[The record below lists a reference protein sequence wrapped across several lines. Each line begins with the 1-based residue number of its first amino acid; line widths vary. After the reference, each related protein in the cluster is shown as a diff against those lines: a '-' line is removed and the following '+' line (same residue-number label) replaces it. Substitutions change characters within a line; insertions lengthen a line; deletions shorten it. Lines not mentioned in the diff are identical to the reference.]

1 MKVDMVK
8 PLKRRQPHMPRST
21 FISKSQAK
29 KKAKADS
36 MLVDQSIK
44 EAMMHEYRK
53 CWRGVRMPS

>member
-8 PLKRRQPHMPRST
+8 PLKRRQPHFPRST

-36 MLVDQSIK
+36 MLLDQSIK
-44 EAMMHEYRK
+44 ENEAMMQVFGNAGEE
-53 CWRGVRMPS
+53 